1 MLEGVVLSNK
11 SNLYKVELNN
21 EVYDCMARGKIK
33 SEDVSPV
40 AGDLV
45 EFEITDCEKKAGVI
59 NKILPRK
66 NYLKRPKM
74 ANLSQ
79 IIFVVS
85 MKLPKPD
92 LLLLDKQLV
101 YAEFNEIKPIIVL
114 NKTDLVE
121 EELVHD
127 IERTYSAIGYTVI
140 KTNAQSGDGVDEI
153 KKHLKNNIT
162 AFSGNSG
169 VGKSTLINK
178 ILNREVTA
186 EGELSKKNK
195 RGKNTTTQV
204 TLYKI
209 EDNSYIAD
217 TPGFST
223 FEISELDSKELA
235 QYFVEFRPYIEECEY
250 GDCGHIKEENC
261 GIKKAVQE
269 GKIPKERYSRYVQIK
284 ECMKDKLGKEWKEDG
299 NCSIDIKCKKRKLY
313 TNIL

>member
-1 MLEGVVLSNK
+1 MLNGIILSNK
-11 SNLYKVELNN
+11 SNLYKVEVNAQEYN
-21 EVYDCMARGKIK
+21 CTARGKIK
-33 SEDVSPV
+33 NNDLSPV
-40 AGDLV
+40 AGDFV
-45 EFEITDCEKKAGVI
+45 EFEITDSEKNVGVI
-59 NKILPRK
+59 NKILPRR

-101 YAEFNEIKPIIVL
+101 YAEYNKVKPIIVL
-114 NKTDLVE
+114 NKTDLVD
-121 EELVHD
+121 EELVCS
-127 IERTYSAIGYTVI
+127 IQETYEKIGYTVI
-140 KTNAQSGDGVDEI
+140 KTDAKKGNGVDEV
-153 KKHLKNNIT
+153 KNYLKGNIT

-178 ILNREVTA
+178 IMNVQTTL
-186 EGELSKKNK
+186 EGEISKKNK

-223 FEISELDSKELA
+223 FEVTEINARELA
-235 QYFVEFRPYIEECEY
+235 QYFIEFKPYIDECEY
-250 GDCGHIKEENC
+250 GDCGHIKEQNC
-261 GIKKAVQE
+261 GIRKAVLE
-269 GKIPKERYSRYVQIK
+269 GNISQERYDRYVTIANG
-284 ECMKDKLGKEWKEDG
+284 MKK
-299 NCSIDIKCKKRKLY
+299 
-313 TNIL
+313 

>member
-1 MLEGVVLSNK
+1 MLNGIILSNK

-21 EVYDCMARGKIK
+21 KEYNCTARGKIK
-33 SEDVSPV
+33 NNDLSPV
-40 AGDLV
+40 AGDFV
-45 EFEITDCEKKAGVI
+45 EFEITDNQNNIGVI
-59 NKILPRK
+59 NKILTRN

-79 IIFVVS
+79 IIFVIS

-101 YAEFNEIKPIIVL
+101 YAEYNKVKPIIVL

-121 EELVHD
+121 EELVCN
-127 IERTYSAIGYTVI
+127 IKEIYEKIGYTVI
-140 KTNAQSGDGVDEI
+140 KTDAKKGKGVDEVR
-153 KKHLKNNIT
+153 KYLKGNIT

-178 ILNREVTA
+178 IMNVQTTL
-186 EGELSKKNK
+186 EGEISRKNK

-209 EDNSYIAD
+209 ENNSYIAD

-223 FEISELDSKELA
+223 FEVTEINARELA
-235 QYFVEFRPYIEECEY
+235 QYFIEFRPYINKCEY
-250 GDCGHIKEENC
+250 VDCGHIKEQNC
-261 GIKKAVQE
+261 GIRKAVLE
-269 GKIPKERYSRYVQIK
+269 GKISKDRYDRYIAIVSG
-284 ECMKDKLGKEWKEDG
+284 MKK
-299 NCSIDIKCKKRKLY
+299 
-313 TNIL
+313 